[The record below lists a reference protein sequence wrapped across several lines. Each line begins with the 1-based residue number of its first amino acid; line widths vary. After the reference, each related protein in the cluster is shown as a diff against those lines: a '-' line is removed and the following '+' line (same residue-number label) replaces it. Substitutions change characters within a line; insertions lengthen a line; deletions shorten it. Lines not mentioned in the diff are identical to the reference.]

1 MCVWYVFCCYSRVIW
16 GMIPMRNRF
25 TVMFH
30 VWHHC
35 FRKVRI
41 FLEFGFEQFNCSVS
55 KSMIHGS
62 VVFLSLYIF
71 NCCCMLSALSVM
83 YGIAYPLTF
92 LPSSAPH
99 PHSSF
104 LPLSLLIFPYVPHSF
119 YSSISSSSLIL
130 RFSPHSLSHPHS
142 NPRSFV
148 LTLTNLPLFP
158 RRFGKT
164 TVT

>member
-1 MCVWYVFCCYSRVIW
+1 
-16 GMIPMRNRF
+16 
-25 TVMFH
+25 
-30 VWHHC
+30 
-35 FRKVRI
+35 
-41 FLEFGFEQFNCSVS
+41 
-55 KSMIHGS
+55 MIHGS

-164 TVT
+164 SHVITVLFLCVLWCLSIIINNKNNDHESLRQTCLLCLFYTLKWWSSPHWWMRGEYL

>member
-1 MCVWYVFCCYSRVIW
+1 
-16 GMIPMRNRF
+16 MIPMRNRF

-30 VWHHC
+30 FWHHC

-104 LPLSLLIFPYVPHSF
+104 LPLSFPSYCSICPPLLLLIHLLPHSEILPSQPF
-119 YSSISSSSLIL
+119 TSPFQPSFICTNLDQSSSLPPPL
-130 RFSPHSLSHPHS
+130 WKNNSHVIT
-142 NPRSFV
+142 V
-148 LTLTNLPLFP
+148 LFLCLYYDA
-158 RRFGKT
+158 
-164 TVT
+164 